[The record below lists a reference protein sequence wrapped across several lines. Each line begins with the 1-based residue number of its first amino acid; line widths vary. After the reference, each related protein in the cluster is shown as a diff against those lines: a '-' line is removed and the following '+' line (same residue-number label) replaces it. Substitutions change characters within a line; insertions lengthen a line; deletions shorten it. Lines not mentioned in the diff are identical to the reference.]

1 MAKETTKQRTGVQLD
16 SKYAVVALPIDYA
29 LARVYTDEKG
39 AWFKPFAYFGT
50 FERCL
55 TEYVR
60 SCAHDALDA
69 DSIISITEAEKRI
82 ENAVREAEKAIKT
95 KYPTYKV
102 TEG

>member
-1 MAKETTKQRTGVQLD
+1 MKKEVTKQRTGVQID
-16 SKYAVVALPIDYA
+16 DKYAVLALPIDYA
-29 LARVYTDEKG
+29 LARVYEDEKG
-39 AWFKPFAYFGT
+39 TWFKPFAYFGT

-60 SCAHDALDA
+60 TCVHDALDA

-95 KYPTYKV
+95 KYPTFKV
-102 TEG
+102 VEG